1 MKLIEWNCF
10 NEIEAYTTCREDH
23 GRIMNMSFN
32 GIDDQQVLENRQH
45 LAKTLHSDLSQMV
58 ATLQQHTTRF
68 IEVHH
73 SDGGR
78 GMWSRD
84 DALIGYDA
92 MYTRDRHLW
101 LWTFHAD
108 CCPVL
113 LYCRDQKIVAAI
125 HSGWKGTVGEIVKK
139 VTQHLIENEGCQP
152 QHIYAYIGPSIEQ
165 RHFEAKDD
173 IIDLVKKMSFDT
185 SRFYI
190 QKEDGAYLLDS
201 KGLIQQQ
208 LLELHV
214 PQSHITVSP
223 YCTIENE
230 DLFFSYRR
238 DKSPHRHITL
248 ISLK

>member
-1 MKLIEWNCF
+1 MKLIEWKCF
-10 NEIEAYTTCREDH
+10 DEIEAYTTCSYDDKYL
-23 GRIMNMSFN
+23 MNMSFN
-32 GIDDQQVLENRQH
+32 GIDDQQVLKNRQQ
-45 LAKTLHSDLSQMV
+45 LAKTLNTDLSQMV
-58 ATLQQHTTRF
+58 ATLQQHTTHF
-68 IEVHH
+68 IEVH
-73 SDGGR
+73 SNDGGR
-78 GMWSRD
+78 GMFSRD

-139 VTQHLIENEGCQP
+139 VAQHLIENEHCHP
-152 QHIYAYIGPSIEQ
+152 QCMYAYIGPSIEQ
-165 RHFEAKDD
+165 RNFEAKDD

-185 SRFYI
+185 RDFYI
-190 QKEDGAYLLDS
+190 QKEDGAYLLNS

-208 LLELHV
+208 LLELQV
-214 PQSHITVSP
+214 PKQNITISP

-238 DKSPHRHITL
+238 NKSPHRNITL